1 MLQEGGGMGL
11 GFPGWVGR
19 QVHVTF
25 TKLLTCFQRG
35 PFPTPPRPVWAGQ
48 RLGEWLRGN
57 RSQDSSCFSSV
68 FSP

>member
-35 PFPTPPRPVWAGQ
+35 PFPTPPWPVWAG
-48 RLGEWLRGN
+48 RPLGEPPAG
-57 RSQDSSCFSSV
+57 
-68 FSP
+68 